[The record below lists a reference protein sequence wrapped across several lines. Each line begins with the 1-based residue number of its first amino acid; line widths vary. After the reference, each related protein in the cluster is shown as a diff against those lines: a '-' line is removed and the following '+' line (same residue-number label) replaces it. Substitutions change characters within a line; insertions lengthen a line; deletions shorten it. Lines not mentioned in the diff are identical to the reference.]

1 MIKWY
6 FNISFASRVLIWMVI
21 GSVLGVI
28 FGEQVL
34 FLKPIGEIFLQLLVM
49 AAIPLVFFNLLA
61 GVSSI
66 GSKVAFGKIGIK
78 IFVYYLIST
87 SLAITV
93 GLVLMQITGAG
104 YGMTLKGE
112 IPENVG
118 SMPDLGGILIS
129 MVPTNIFKSFAE
141 GNLIQIVIIAIL
153 LGVVVLNLPSEK
165 QKTFT
170 QAFEKATD
178 LMRGLVELILKASPL
193 GLGALMAGTFAEHGG
208 NVLGPLLG
216 FIGTVY
222 AGHLVMVILYMMVL
236 ISVKVKPFWFLS
248 KTSPLYATTIATCSS
263 LASLAVALEVAE
275 QKLKLPRK
283 IFSFTLPL
291 GAQFNKD
298 GSSIM
303 LSAVLIFTAQAI
315 GLEFSISQMV
325 QIVVV
330 GLIISEGSS
339 GIPGGSLV
347 IAMLFAQAFN
357 LPLEIVAVIG
367 GIYRLIDMGNTTV
380 NCMGDMVATSVVSK
394 IEKQWTPNYEMDT
407 SSTPTN
413 QE

>member
-1 MIKWY
+1 M
-6 FNISFASRVLIWMVI
+6 LL
-21 GSVLGVI
+21 GSILGVLLK
-28 FGEQVL
+28 EKVL
-34 FLKPIGEIFLQLLVM
+34 FLKPIGDIFLQLLVM
-49 AAIPLVFFNLLA
+49 AAIPLVFFNLLS

-66 GSKVAFGKIGIK
+66 GSKGAFGRVGIK
-78 IFVYYLIST
+78 VFIYYLIST

-93 GLVLMQITGAG
+93 GLILMQLTGAG

-112 IPENVG
+112 IPDNVG
-118 SMPDLGGILIS
+118 TMPDLGTILVA

-141 GNLIQIVIIAIL
+141 GNLIQIVTISIL
-153 LGVVVLNLPSEK
+153 LGVVVLNFPSEK
-165 QKTFT
+165 QKAFT
-170 QAFEKATD
+170 RVFEKATE

-193 GLGALMAGTFAEHGG
+193 GLGALMAATFAEHGG
-208 NVLGPLLG
+208 NVLDPLLR

-222 AGHLVMVILYMMVL
+222 AGHLVMVTLYML
-236 ISVKVKPFWFLS
+236 ALTLVKVNPHWFLK
-248 KTSPLYATTIATCSS
+248 KTSSLYATTVATCSS
-263 LASLAVALEVAE
+263 LASLAVALDVAE
-275 QKLKLPRK
+275 KKLKLPRK

-315 GLEFSISQMV
+315 GFEFSISQMV
-325 QIVVV
+325 QIVIV

-339 GIPGGSLV
+339 GIPGGSLI

-394 IEKQWTPNYEMDT
+394 LEKQWTPYYD
-407 SSTPTN
+407 
-413 QE
+413 